1 MPSLMF
7 DPENWRN
14 AAPIGG
20 GAYQGGG
27 GGLGPGFFPAP
38 APAVPQAP
46 YMTQPGSGQSPFIP
60 RNGQPPPQMD
70 GGYARLYPQPI
81 PRQVGPPLGRYAQ
94 PGEGNWGN
102 PRYMDPRVDAQ
113 LAWDAFVADEEA
125 NQREYD
131 EAQGV
136 PSLES
141 LQGNY
146 ARGLKLNELMGKIPN
161 INPFMGEAKSGIFD
175 MGQAHAA
182 REYAKGLQGQFEQD
196 YLNEA
201 MTDEGQDVIEDFLQS
216 QFEAEAPLA
225 IDNNRAVAAAQAA
238 AIAQGQ
244 GAWLPNTPRDMD
256 TVNMDINLGAVNDPT
271 RDQWGNR
278 IFIRDDANPNLA
290 ARIAENMGAPPPPA
304 PPPVGP
310 NFMPPSPVQGTSQW
324 TNNPGLPPAQ
334 ATVRQMAQDYG
345 PLGSSAGLFESPAMA
360 ARREELQRAAEE
372 AAAVEYQRDNEADDR
387 MREEEAQR
395 QEIEDRLAEMQFAD
409 EANYG
414 YHPEFLF

>member
-38 APAVPQAP
+38 APTVPQAP

-161 INPFMGEAKSGIFD
+161 INPFMGEAKSGILD

-182 REYAKGLQGQFEQD
+182 KEYAKGLQRQFEQD

-216 QFEAEAPLA
+216 QFEADPFAP
-225 IDNNRAVAAAQAA
+225 
-238 AIAQGQ
+238 
-244 GAWLPNTPRDMD
+244 
-256 TVNMDINLGAVNDPT
+256 
-271 RDQWGNR
+271 
-278 IFIRDDANPNLA
+278 
-290 ARIAENMGAPPPPA
+290 APPPPTGGYA
-304 PPPVGP
+304 EAVGAGGPAWPGDGYTEDFNEPWEAGPAAGGPGLANVSP

-395 QEIEDRLAEMQFAD
+395 QEIEDRLAEMQSE
-409 EANYG
+409 EAG
-414 YHPEFLF
+414 LALRPDFLF

>member
-182 REYAKGLQGQFEQD
+182 KEYAKGLQRQFEQD

-216 QFEAEAPLA
+216 QFEADPFAP
-225 IDNNRAVAAAQAA
+225 
-238 AIAQGQ
+238 
-244 GAWLPNTPRDMD
+244 
-256 TVNMDINLGAVNDPT
+256 
-271 RDQWGNR
+271 
-278 IFIRDDANPNLA
+278 
-290 ARIAENMGAPPPPA
+290 APPPPTGGYA
-304 PPPVGP
+304 EAVGAGGPAWPGDGYTEDFNEPWEAGPAAGGPGLANVSP

-395 QEIEDRLAEMQFAD
+395 QEIEDRLAEMQSE
-409 EANYG
+409 EAG
-414 YHPEFLF
+414 LALRPDFLF

>member
-216 QFEAEAPLA
+216 QFEADPFAP
-225 IDNNRAVAAAQAA
+225 
-238 AIAQGQ
+238 
-244 GAWLPNTPRDMD
+244 
-256 TVNMDINLGAVNDPT
+256 
-271 RDQWGNR
+271 
-278 IFIRDDANPNLA
+278 
-290 ARIAENMGAPPPPA
+290 APPPPTGGYA
-304 PPPVGP
+304 EAVGAGGPAWPGDGYTEDFNEPWEAGPAAGGPGLANVSP

-395 QEIEDRLAEMQFAD
+395 QEIEDRLAEMQSE
-409 EANYG
+409 EAG
-414 YHPEFLF
+414 LALRPDFLF

>member
-38 APAVPQAP
+38 APTVPQAP

-146 ARGLKLNELMGKIPN
+146 ARGLKLNELMGKISN
-161 INPFMGEAKSGIFD
+161 INPFMGEAKSGILD

-182 REYAKGLQGQFEQD
+182 KEYAKGLQRQFEQD

-216 QFEAEAPLA
+216 QFEADPFAP
-225 IDNNRAVAAAQAA
+225 
-238 AIAQGQ
+238 
-244 GAWLPNTPRDMD
+244 
-256 TVNMDINLGAVNDPT
+256 
-271 RDQWGNR
+271 
-278 IFIRDDANPNLA
+278 
-290 ARIAENMGAPPPPA
+290 APPPPTGGYA
-304 PPPVGP
+304 EAVGAGGPAWPGDGYTEDFNEPWEAGPAAGGPGLANVSP

-395 QEIEDRLAEMQFAD
+395 QEIEDRLAEMQSE
-409 EANYG
+409 EAG
-414 YHPEFLF
+414 LALRPDFLF